1 MSDVKFATWNV
12 AESPITIEYSLIV
25 IEEIRHAVAEGFQR
39 LSRGGIEVG
48 GILYGTRDGRT
59 VRVMSMRPIACE
71 HARGP
76 AFLLSDRDR
85 IGLNQQLSADA
96 EDPHLAGLT
105 SVGWFLSHTRSEIN
119 LSDSDLELYSIF
131 FPAPWQV
138 TLVVRPGRGGSM
150 RAGFF
155 VREADG
161 TVKGERSYLEFN
173 FPDRLAGVLDRV
185 PGPRPERVQGERRGN
200 AMPRP
205 EVYPGASIAP
215 AAMASTGAAAMAR
228 REMVTQPELTVPSFG
243 QPKFVTAGPP
253 KKKWPWLVGWALLV
267 IAAAVFGL
275 RYWGPKPVNEP
286 ISLGVVEHDGQ
297 LRIEWSHASRP
308 VTAAVRGTLVIND
321 GKDTQTFALSPR
333 DLTAGNYTYARKTG
347 DVEVRMSVED
357 AEGGKVQEASR
368 FVGQPPVKVDLSE
381 VNDLKRQRT
390 DLEAEVEAL
399 KRVNGRQEEKIQ
411 QLQRTLQIMQARLG
425 K

>member
-1 MSDVKFATWNV
+1 MSDVKFASWSV

-48 GILYGTRDGRT
+48 GVLYGTREGRT
-59 VRVMSMRPIACE
+59 VRVLAMRPITCE

-76 AFLLSDRDR
+76 AFLLSDKDR
-85 IGLNQQLSADA
+85 MSLNQQLSSDA
-96 EDPHLAGLT
+96 EDPHLEGLIA
-105 SVGWFLSHTRSEIN
+105 VGWFLSHTRSEIT

-138 TLVVRPGRGGSM
+138 TLVVRPGRGGAM

-161 TVKGERSYLEFN
+161 TVKSERSYLEYN
-173 FPDRLAGVLDRV
+173 FPDRLAGVLDRA
-185 PGPRPERVQGERRGN
+185 PGPRPERVQGERRMN
-200 AMPRP
+200 NRA
-205 EVYPGASIAP
+205 EAITS
-215 AAMASTGAAAMAR
+215 SGAAAAAR
-228 REMVTQPELTVPSFG
+228 REMQQPLEIAAPTFG
-243 QPKFVTAGPP
+243 QPRFVPSGPP
-253 KKKWPWLVGWALLV
+253 KKKWPWLLGWAVVV
-267 IAAAVFGL
+267 IFAAVFGL
-275 RYWGPKPVNEP
+275 RYWMMRPVTEP
-286 ISLGVVEHDGQ
+286 IALAVVEHEGQ
-297 LRIEWSHASRP
+297 LHIEWNHASRP

-321 GKDTQTFALSPR
+321 GSNTQTFALSPR
-333 DLTAGNYTYARKTG
+333 DLTAGNYTYDRKTG

-368 FVGQPPVKVDLSE
+368 FVGQAPVKIDQNEVSE
-381 VNDLKRQRT
+381 LRKKRAELEDEVERLKR
-390 DLEAEVEAL
+390 A
-399 KRVNGRQEEKIQ
+399 NGQQNEKIQ
-411 QLQRTLQIMQARLG
+411 QLQRTLQIMQSRVG